1 MKRNLL
7 IIASIAL
14 LFLGTASAQ
23 VEVSPGVA
31 RVSLIHGDVSSQ
43 RGDSGDWS
51 AAALNQPVVAGD
63 SVSTGDR
70 SRVELQLDHADILR
84 LGNNS
89 QAKVATLTRTQI
101 QVQVGQ
107 GLAYYSVFK
116 ESEAQIEIDTPNVAI
131 RPTSKDGVYRI
142 QVSGGDTQVVVR
154 KGSADIS
161 TPQGSTRLEKGQAA
175 TVRGTADEAEYKLVG
190 APSKDDWD
198 SWNSER
204 DSRIH
209 SAQSWS
215 RTNSYY
221 VGSEDLDAYG
231 HWENVPDYGPVWA
244 PVVSVDWAPYRVGRW
259 VWEPYWGWTWAS
271 YEPWGWAPYHYG
283 RWMYWNTSWVWWPGP
298 ITPYYRPI
306 WAPAYVNFFG
316 FGGNWGVGVGF
327 GFGGFGFG
335 SVGWLPIGPCDHF
348 YPWWG
353 RYGRNFNVV
362 NITNIN
368 NFNNF
373 HGGRFGGFAPLHGGT
388 QFSNLRLVNSNAG
401 VRQGLSMVRTNEFAT
416 SRAVAQPVSAETF
429 RQGRMMTGNLPLVPT
444 KENLSVTGRPANG
457 NAAASNQ
464 RFFTRNQPAAPQS
477 FARQQTQIQ
486 ESIASHPEF
495 AGARSNAMQQGSAQ
509 SESRSAPVNR
519 GYASSATGAGAAP
532 AAQPPAHDG
541 WQRFGN
547 RQEAQN
553 RAPQTAQQ
561 DARPARSYS
570 PATSG
575 NDVARQSRQASQD
588 GSGWRRFS
596 NSGAAQNNSTAG
608 APAVRS
614 NVRTAAPASVEPSRP
629 AAPAS
634 AAPARPAAPAGGG
647 WQRFTPQNN
656 ATEAPGRAAGQ
667 SERWTPAMSSGRDVS
682 GNSRGA
688 SSYRPTPQS
697 YSRGESS
704 YRGASPSSRPP
715 LNLRQPI
722 VTPRSSGGGGG
733 YSRGGGGSSAP
744 SRGSGGGGGGGSR
757 GGSSGGSQSHG
768 SRGR

>member
-7 IIASIAL
+7 FAVCIAL
-14 LFLGTASAQ
+14 VFLGTASAQ
-23 VEVSPGVA
+23 VELSPGVA

-63 SVSTGDR
+63 SISTGDR
-70 SRVELQLDHADILR
+70 SQAELQLDHADILR

-142 QVSGGDTQVVVR
+142 QVSGGETQVIVR

-175 TVRGTADEAEYKLVG
+175 EVRGTADEAEYKLVG

-198 SWNSER
+198 SWNNER

-209 SAQSWS
+209 NAQAWNH
-215 RTNSYY
+215 TNSYY

-231 HWENVPDYGPVWA
+231 HWVSVPDYGLVWA
-244 PVVSVDWAPYRVGRW
+244 PVVPVGWAPYRVGRW

-283 RWMYWNTSWVWWPGP
+283 RWMFWNSSWVWWPGP
-298 ITPYYRPI
+298 VTPFYRPI
-306 WAPAYVNFFG
+306 WAPAYVSFFG
-316 FGGNWGVGVGF
+316 FGGNWGVGF
-327 GFGGFGFG
+327 GFGGGWGFG
-335 SVGWLPIGPCDHF
+335 NVGWLPIGPCDHF
-348 YPWWG
+348 NPWWG
-353 RYGRNFNVV
+353 RFGRNFNVV
-362 NITNIN
+362 NITNITN
-368 NFNNF
+368 INNF
-373 HGGRFGGFAPLHGGT
+373 HGGFAPLHAGS
-388 QFSNLRLVNSNAG
+388 QFSNLRLVNTNAG
-401 VRQGLSMVRTNEFAT
+401 VRGGLSMVRTNEFAT
-416 SRAVAQPVSAETF
+416 SRAVAQPVNAETF

-444 KENLSVTGRPANG
+444 KENLSVTGRPANV
-457 NAAASNQ
+457 NAAATNQ
-464 RFFTRNQPAAPQS
+464 RFFTHNQPAAPQS
-477 FARQQTQIQ
+477 FARQQTQLQ

-495 AGARSNAMQQGSAQ
+495 AGARSNAMQQGKAQ
-509 SESRSAPVNR
+509 NESRSAPVNR
-519 GYASSATGAGAAP
+519 GYAPAATGAGAP
-532 AAQPPAHDG
+532 QAAQPAAHDG
-541 WQRFGN
+541 WQRFRN
-547 RQEAQN
+547 AQEAQN
-553 RAPQTAQQ
+553 RAPQTAAQGTT
-561 DARPARSYS
+561 RSYS

-596 NSGAAQNNSTAG
+596 NSGPAQNSTPAS

-634 AAPARPAAPAGGG
+634 AAPARPAAPADRG
-647 WQRFTPQNN
+647 WQRFNPQNN
-656 ATEAPGRAAGQ
+656 ATEAPGRATGQ

-688 SSYRPTPQS
+688 SSYRPSPQS

-704 YRGASPSSRPP
+704 YRQATPSYRPP

-722 VTPRSSGGGGG
+722 VTPRASGGGG
-733 YSRGGGGSSAP
+733 YSRGGGGGSSAP
-744 SRGSGGGGGGGSR
+744 SRGSGGSGGSGGGGSH
-757 GGSSGGSQSHG
+757 GGFSGGSQSHG
-768 SRGR
+768 GRGR